1 MSADLNEV
9 IFYILI
15 VDDDKD
21 DLFFLNKAI
30 SLVLPKAI
38 VDLVSDGDEVLDF
51 LATCTSLPNVIFMDM
66 KMPRMSGKDAIKRI
80 RTNKNLSTVPIIV
93 LSGGSTD
100 MEKEELLKSGANYF
114 YTKPM
119 EPVNLI
125 PIVQEVKE
133 KWLLPSIA

>member
-30 SLVLPKAI
+30 NLVLPKAI
-38 VDLVSDGDEVLDF
+38 VDLVSDGDEVLEF

-93 LSGGSTD
+93 LSGGSSQ
-100 MEKEELLKSGANYF
+100 MEKEELIKSGANYF
-114 YTKPM
+114 YTKPT

>member
-21 DLFFLNKAI
+21 DLFFLKKAI
-30 SLVLPKAI
+30 NLVLPKAI
-38 VDLVSDGDEVLDF
+38 VDLVSDGDEVLNF
-51 LATCTSLPNVIFMDM
+51 LATCSSLPNVIFMDM
-66 KMPRMSGKDAIKRI
+66 KMPRMSGRDAVKRI
-80 RTNKNLSTVPIIV
+80 RLNKNLRTVPIII
-93 LSGGSTD
+93 LSGGGND
-100 MEKEELLKSGANYF
+100 LEKEELLKAGANQY
-114 YTKPM
+114 YAKPM

-125 PIVQEVKE
+125 SIVQEVKE